1 MSDIIYGIF
10 LLAPAW
16 SVECSAWTVMPKDP
30 GSNPGRISTVTVT
43 HRFKRPPKKGLG
55 KGLTKKGA
63 R

>member
-16 SVECSAWTVMPKDP
+16 SVECWTVMPKDP
-30 GSNPGRISTVTVT
+30 GSHPGRISTVTVT
-43 HRFKRPPKKGLG
+43 HRFKRPIKGLG